1 MIVVPARRR
10 SRQRVHLESTK
21 RLVRAAFHRLVPIFH
36 YLTQKKTVSV
46 ALLIARRRSPTAP
59 SVPVGFVELL
69 NFVGF
74 HWERRCSGRLGGFEF
89 ANEIDEISEKDGESS
104 DWFFFGCVT
113 CSCRDF
119 SSRRPSD
126 RSRCCL
132 CFQPSREREKTS
144 KTW

>member
-104 DWFFFGCVT
+104 DWFFFWLRNLQL
-113 CSCRDF
+113 SRF
-119 SSRRPSD
+119 LIPSSIRPQS
-126 RSRCCL
+126 L
-132 CFQPSREREKTS
+132 LPLFPTESRERKNQ
-144 KTW
+144 